1 MSQDYLSQDYLSQDY
16 LSIIGRSADSPEV
29 QQFFQRFNASW
40 NDVISY
46 EGQGVSEAS
55 LELFDSVIELE
66 FIKKLS
72 PTSSVTNQADDFIV
86 SNLTLINHTAEV
98 NEKIGNVE
106 GALRLSDTIYKA
118 IEAFGKDY
126 QYSQQKGS
134 YCWRKD
140 DVLIEVGQD
149 RTSDKISH
157 ITFTADSLDVRA
169 IQDVAASLSNSP
181 LSEQTAEN
189 LGAEP
194 PDLPYEDEP
203 VSLDYEDEVVVERAS
218 GSRFGIFVV
227 IAAVI
232 AALLFYDEIAQYFM
246 QLFK

>member
-1 MSQDYLSQDYLSQDY
+1 MSQDYSSLDY
-16 LSIIGRSADSPEV
+16 LSIIGRTADSPEV
-29 QQFFQRFNASW
+29 QRFFQKFNASW

-46 EGQGVSEAS
+46 EGQGVTEAS

-72 PTSSVTNQADDFIV
+72 PKSSVTNQADDFIV
-86 SNLTLINHTAEV
+86 SNLTLVNYSAEV
-98 NEKIGNVE
+98 NEKIGNVK
-106 GALRLSDTIYKA
+106 GALRLNDTIYKA
-118 IEAFGKDY
+118 IEVFGKDY
-126 QYSQQKGS
+126 QYSQQEGS

-140 DVLIEVGQD
+140 DVLVEVGQD
-149 RTSDKISH
+149 RSSDKISH

-169 IQDVAASLSNSP
+169 IQDVAETLSNSV
-181 LSEQTAEN
+181 LSEKAADN
-189 LGAEP
+189 LGAEL

-203 VSLDYEDEVVVERAS
+203 VTLDYEDEVVVERAP
-218 GSRFGIFVV
+218 GSRFGIFIL

-232 AALLFYDEIAQYFM
+232 AALLFYDEIAQFFM

>member
-1 MSQDYLSQDYLSQDY
+1 MSQDYLSQDY

-29 QQFFQRFNASW
+29 QRFFQKFNASW

-46 EGQGVSEAS
+46 EGQGVTEAS

-72 PTSSVTNQADDFIV
+72 AKSSVTNQADDFIV
-86 SNLTLINHTAEV
+86 SNLTLVNYSAEV
-98 NEKIGNVE
+98 NEKIGSVKGE
-106 GALRLSDTIYKA
+106 LRLNDTIYKA
-118 IEAFGKDY
+118 IEVFGKDY
-126 QYSQQKGS
+126 QYSQQEGN
-134 YCWRKD
+134 YCWRKG
-140 DVLIEVGQD
+140 DVLVEVGQD
-149 RTSDKISH
+149 RSSDKISH

-169 IQDVAASLSNSP
+169 IQDVAETLSNSV
-181 LSEQTAEN
+181 LSEKAADN
-189 LGAEP
+189 LGAEL

-218 GSRFGIFVV
+218 GSRLGIFVL

-232 AALLFYDEIAQYFM
+232 AALLFYDEIAQFFM